1 MVYYYRCKLKITN
14 GDVIMINVYKILMN
28 NKSNNRDIK
37 KSNSSCQKHNK
48 NNKNL
53 CPYCNEDKGIKYG
66 FYNGIQRY
74 KCKNEDCG
82 RTFNNDINNPF
93 RYSKKFNHMW
103 KKYFEVFLEG
113 VSLRECAIRMNI
125 TLVTAFFWRHRFL
138 HDLCEKSYI
147 EKIGSY
153 VELTKLVLN
162 ENFKGDR
169 KYHKEKR
176 DKIIIVNAINDYI
189 DILPIFAARNFI
201 GLFDIRDNIIPRLDR
216 KAYVVGHL
224 DGRLKVFAN
233 GFNEINKIKLKD
245 NKSLN
250 IDIAYSNKIK
260 IWLSKFNGVASKYL
274 EHYLS
279 WRAFEYKN
287 NIEYKKDN
295 LVLERI
301 NFKVNCKAEINTY
314 ISWKKIKEK
323 VLPI

>member
-1 MVYYYRCKLKITN
+1 
-14 GDVIMINVYKILMN
+14 MINVYKILMN
-28 NKSNNRDIK
+28 NKSNDKDIK
-37 KSNSSCQKHNK
+37 KYKKSNTSCQKCNK

-53 CPYCNEDKGIKYG
+53 CPYCEGEKVIKYG
-66 FYNGIQRY
+66 FYKGIQRY

-82 RTFNNDINNPF
+82 KTFNNDINNPF
-93 RYSKKFNHMW
+93 RYSKKFKDMW
-103 KKYFEVFLEG
+103 EKYFEVFLKG
-113 VSLRECAIRMNI
+113 VSLRECALRMNI

-176 DKIIIVNAINDYI
+176 DKIIIVNAVNDYI

-216 KAYVVGHL
+216 KAYVVGLL
-224 DGRLKVFAN
+224 DGRLKVFAK
-233 GFNEINKIKLKD
+233 GFNEINKIKLKE
-245 NKSLN
+245 NKVSN
-250 IDIAYSNKIK
+250 IDISYSNKIK
-260 IWLSKFNGVASKYL
+260 TWLTKFNGVASKYL

-279 WRAFEYKN
+279 
-287 NIEYKKDN
+287 
-295 LVLERI
+295 
-301 NFKVNCKAEINTY
+301 
-314 ISWKKIKEK
+314 
-323 VLPI
+323 